1 MRTTSP
7 SPIVRALLIG
17 TAACTLAAC
26 TLGPD
31 YQRPSMTT
39 PPAFKEAEVP
49 SAQPWRE
56 AQPSDGV
63 DRGAWWAMFN
73 DPALDTLIRRVEVSN
88 QNLAAAAAA
97 YDAARALVD
106 QSRSALFPT
115 ITASAGGT
123 RASSGRSGQVVSGA
137 GGGFVSSG
145 EGAQNRFQAN
155 FATAWEVDLW
165 GRLRRTLEANRA
177 TAQASA
183 ADLANAK
190 LSAQAQLATAYF
202 TLRTADDQAR
212 LLTDTVAAYQ
222 RAYDLTNNRY
232 NAGVIARADVISAE
246 TQLLTAKAQLSDIG
260 VSRAQSEHAIAL
272 LVGTSPA
279 ELTVAPAQIALTV
292 PAAPVIAP
300 SALLERRPDIASSE
314 RAVAAA
320 NAQIGVTKA
329 AFFPTLN
336 LSANYGS
343 TTSSIGDL
351 FSSGTNVWS
360 FGPSFAMTLLDAGGR
375 KARVRQ
381 ARATHAQRVA
391 LYRQTVLTAFQQVE
405 DQLAALRIYADQAE
419 IRQSAATAASRAEE
433 LALNRYQAGQVD
445 FTTVITAQTQALSAQ
460 QNLITLQRQR
470 LAASVALVQALGG
483 GWSAADLP
491 KG

>member
-1 MRTTSP
+1 MRHLRP
-7 SPIVRALLIG
+7 SLTVLVAAGLLS
-17 TAACTLAAC
+17 AC

-31 YQRPSMTT
+31 YQRPTVAA

-49 SAQPWRE
+49 SSQPWRE
-56 AQPSDGV
+56 ARPSDDI

-73 DPALDTLIRRVEVSN
+73 DPTLDALIRRVEVSN

-97 YDAARALVD
+97 YEAARALVD
-106 QSRSALFPT
+106 SSRSALFPT
-115 ITASAGGT
+115 ITANTGAT
-123 RASSGRSGQVVSGA
+123 RASGGRSGQVVPGS

-145 EGAQNRFQAN
+145 DGAQNRFQTN
-155 FATAWEVDLW
+155 FATQWEVDLW
-165 GRLRRTLEANRA
+165 GRLRRTLEANKA

-183 ADLANAK
+183 ADLANAR

-202 TLRTADDQAR
+202 TLRAADDQAR
-212 LLTDTVAAYQ
+212 LLADTVAAYK
-222 RAYDLTNNRY
+222 RAYTVIENRY
-232 NAGVIARADVISAE
+232 EAGVLARADVISAE
-246 TQLLTAKAQLSDIG
+246 TQLKNAEAQLADVG
-260 VSRAQSEHAIAL
+260 VGRAQSEHAIAL

-279 ELTVAPAQIALTV
+279 ELTVAPQQVALTV
-292 PAAPVIAP
+292 PAAPVLAP

-320 NAQIGVTKA
+320 NAQIGVVKA

-336 LSANYGS
+336 LQANYGS
-343 TTSSIGDL
+343 NTSTIGDL
-351 FSSGTNVWS
+351 FSAGTNVWS
-360 FGPSFAMTLLDAGGR
+360 FGPTFAMTLLDAGGR

-405 DQLAALRIYADQAE
+405 DQLAALRIYAEQADL
-419 IRQSAATAASRAEE
+419 RQQAATAARRSEE

-445 FTTVITAQTQALSAQ
+445 FTTVITAQTQSLAAQ

-470 LAASVALVQALGG
+470 MQASVALVQALGG
-483 GWSAADLP
+483 GWSTADLP
-491 KG
+491 RG

>member
-1 MRTTSP
+1 MFPTLC
-7 SPIVRALLIG
+7 VRPLLIG
-17 TAACTLAAC
+17 AVAASVLSAC

-31 YQRPSMTT
+31 YHRPSVTA
-39 PPAFKEAEVP
+39 PVAFKEAEVP
-49 SAQPWRE
+49 TSHPWRE
-56 AQPSDGV
+56 AQPSDGI

-73 DPALDTLIRRVEVSN
+73 DPALDGLIRRVEVSN

-115 ITASAGGT
+115 ISANAGGT
-123 RASSGRSGQVVSGA
+123 RASGGRSGQVVSGA

-145 EGAQNRFQAN
+145 DGAQNRFQAN
-155 FATAWEVDLW
+155 ASAAWEIDLW

-202 TLRTADDQAR
+202 TLRGADEQAR
-212 LLTDTVAAYQ
+212 LLNATVAAYK
-222 RAYDLTNNRY
+222 RAYDLAQNRY

-246 TQLLTAKAQLSDIG
+246 TQLRNAEAQLSDIG
-260 VSRAQSEHAIAL
+260 VGRAQSEHAIAL

-279 ELTVAPAQIALTV
+279 ELAIAPAQLATAV

-329 AFFPTLN
+329 AFFPSLN

-343 TTSSIGDL
+343 NTSSIGDL
-351 FSSGTNVWS
+351 FSAGTNVWS
-360 FGPSFAMTLLDAGGR
+360 FGPTFAMTLLDAGGR

-405 DQLAALRIYADQAE
+405 DQLAALRIYAEQAD
-419 IRQSAATAASRAEE
+419 IREAAAAAARRSEE

-445 FTTVITAQTQALSAQ
+445 FTTVITAQTQSLAAQ
-460 QNLITLQRQR
+460 QNLINLQRQR
-470 LAASVALVQALGG
+470 LQSSVALVQALGG
-483 GWSAADLP
+483 GWTAADLP